1 MSTQNSLVFKYVI
14 VGPTGV
20 GKSSF
25 MLQFTEHV
33 FQPSH
38 ELTIGVEFGSFFT
51 NINGKD
57 VKLQIWDTAGQES
70 FRSITRSY
78 YHGAHGVL
86 LVYDIT
92 RRETFQYMHSW
103 LEECRQQADGALTVV
118 LIGNKRDCDEE
129 RQVSE
134 EEGQQFAT
142 EHGLLF
148 MEASAKTALNVEAA
162 FLQSAQQIYD
172 KWQRGEVVLSDPGN
186 KIKLG
191 TQQGNTNTSGGNN
204 NNSGDTSA
212 RKCQC

>member
-1 MSTQNSLVFKYVI
+1 M
-14 VGPTGV
+14 
-20 GKSSF
+20 
-25 MLQFTEHV
+25 
-33 FQPSH
+33 
-38 ELTIGVEFGSFFT
+38 
-51 NINGKD
+51 
-57 VKLQIWDTAGQES
+57 
-70 FRSITRSY
+70 
-78 YHGAHGVL
+78 L

-92 RRETFQYMHSW
+92 RRETFQYMSSW

-118 LIGNKRDCDEE
+118 LIGNKRDCEDE

-134 EEGQQFAT
+134 EEGQLFAR

-191 TQQGNTNTSGGNN
+191 TQQGTSGTN
-204 NNSGDTSA
+204 NNSNGAPSE

>member
-1 MSTQNSLVFKYVI
+1 
-14 VGPTGV
+14 
-20 GKSSF
+20 
-25 MLQFTEHV
+25 
-33 FQPSH
+33 
-38 ELTIGVEFGSFFT
+38 
-51 NINGKD
+51 
-57 VKLQIWDTAGQES
+57 
-70 FRSITRSY
+70 
-78 YHGAHGVL
+78 VL

-134 EEGQQFAT
+134 EEGQQFAA

-172 KWQRGEVVLSDPGN
+172 KWQRGELVLTDPGN

-191 TQQGNTNTSGGNN
+191 AQQQNGSTGQN
-204 NNSGDTSA
+204 NNSSSGDNSGE